1 MSKATACSHQNQHTE
16 GAGVRWCSDCGKKEP
31 TPVSSDQAT
40 SADRQRQANRIEGQF
55 DTLRDRVIAVGQS
68 KKYSAEEV
76 AAMQAEMTVLSNQY
90 FDLTGLTLE

>member
-1 MSKATACSHQNQHTE
+1 M
-16 GAGVRWCSDCGKKEP
+16 
-31 TPVSSDQAT
+31 SSDQAT